1 MEKNFDI
8 KTLAQAGSDI
18 VEILLGYVFRD
29 NDGNSFL
36 RNHLSDNEASKKY
49 RDALNKFSESGKKIQ
64 DSAEKIVESTVSSEK
79 QLENINE
86 MFGSMSKTMDKLR
99 ESSKSIDEKLNDLKS
114 QIKKIDE
121 FVNNIQNISNQ
132 TNLLSFNAS
141 IEAAR
146 AGQAGRGFRIIANE
160 VKKLSGNTNVASQE
174 IAKEISK
181 LDSQI
186 AQVVEENRSHNE
198 YINKMQTSTKESAE
212 ILTEIGKIT
221 EQNVNFTNEMCE
233 EVRNNQKNI
242 MLTSAENEK
251 MTLAQIKTV
260 TKKFEEE
267 TFVTGDRIS
276 FLIELKK
283 LFEYIQMY
291 AK

>member
-1 MEKNFDI
+1 MEKDFDI
-8 KTLAQAGSDI
+8 QTLTKAGTDI
-18 VEILLGYVFRD
+18 VDILLDYVFRE

-36 RNHLSDNEASKKY
+36 RNQLGDNESSKKY
-49 RDALNKFSESGKKIQ
+49 RDALSQFSASGQKIQ
-64 DSAEKIVESTVSSEK
+64 DSAEKIVNSTNSSEK
-79 QLENINE
+79 DLENVNE
-86 MFGSMSKTMDKLR
+86 MFNSMSKTMDKLR

-114 QIKKIDE
+114 QIKKINE

-174 IAKEISK
+174 IAKEIAK
-181 LDSQI
+181 LDKQI
-186 AQVVEENRSHNE
+186 LQVVEENRGHNE
-198 YINKMQTSTKESAE
+198 FINKMQLDTKNSAQ
-212 ILTEIGKIT
+212 ILSSIKENTK
-221 EQNVNFTNEMCE
+221 QNVDFTNEMCQ
-233 EVRNNQKNI
+233 EVKRNQENI
-242 MLTSAENEK
+242 ISTSAENEK
-251 MTLAQIKTV
+251 MTQEQIENV
-260 TKKFEEE
+260 TRKIEEE
-267 TFVTGDRIS
+267 IFVTGDRIS

-283 LFEYIQMY
+283 LFEYIQKY